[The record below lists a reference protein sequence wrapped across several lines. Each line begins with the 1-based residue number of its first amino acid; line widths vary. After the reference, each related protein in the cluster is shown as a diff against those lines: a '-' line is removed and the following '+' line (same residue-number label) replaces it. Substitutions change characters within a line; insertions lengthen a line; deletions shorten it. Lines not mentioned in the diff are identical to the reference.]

1 MIVSSR
7 KSKLRDSFFSS
18 NLESIDRYYRRTDAM
33 NQLIEFIFQK
43 HHQKK
48 NEMEFFETSEKV
60 IYLLS
65 FIRTKYYEL
74 LRIQRGPSSRIR
86 EGAGPVEFLHF
97 HIYNLVH
104 PIITGTNPIQNMN
117 HKRKYLLNRSQ
128 EYQLPYLLSKEE
140 SFQ

>member
-1 MIVSSR
+1 
-7 KSKLRDSFFSS
+7 
-18 NLESIDRYYRRTDAM
+18 M

-48 NEMEFFETSEKV
+48 NEMEFFETSEKWS
-60 IYLLS
+60 ICCHLYEQNIMIIKNSTGPFLANQ
-65 FIRTKYYEL
+65 TKNE
-74 LRIQRGPSSRIR
+74 
-86 EGAGPVEFLHF
+86 EAGPVEFLHF
-97 HIYNLVH
+97 HVYNLVH